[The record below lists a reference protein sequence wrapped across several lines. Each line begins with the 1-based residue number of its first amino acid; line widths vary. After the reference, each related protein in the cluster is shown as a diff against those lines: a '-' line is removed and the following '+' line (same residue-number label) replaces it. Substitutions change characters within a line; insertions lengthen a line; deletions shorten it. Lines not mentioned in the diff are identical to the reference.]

1 MRPIFAKRQVHYST
15 IAFANWQ
22 FRDPREKNKRSF
34 ALGNFLPAQIQA
46 QIREFER
53 FQCKCTLFY

>member
-46 QIREFER
+46 QIREFES
-53 FQCKCTLFY
+53 F